1 MLYLLSEDDV
11 VLYKLFGQKH
21 GVLDMD
27 VVVGSAV
34 QHH

>member
-11 VLYKLFGQKH
+11 VLYKLFGQEH
-21 GVLDMD
+21 GVLYMD